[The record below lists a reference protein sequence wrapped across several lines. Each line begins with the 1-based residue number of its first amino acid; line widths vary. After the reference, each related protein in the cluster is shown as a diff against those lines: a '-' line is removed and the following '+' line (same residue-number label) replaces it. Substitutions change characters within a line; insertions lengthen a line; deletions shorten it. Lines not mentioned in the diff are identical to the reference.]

1 MRVEGTTVTAVDTE
15 TGVALAFT
23 TSGDVAELRRR
34 VAAMAEHKKKM
45 MSKGHGQMG
54 KMHSEKG
61 MQEHGQGAT
70 GEHQHGDKAQND
82 EGSGCSCCSHGA
94 GMHGPRIEH
103 TVQVVEIAG
112 GAQLVL
118 TPKQSSDLAAL
129 REQVREKSKMMQEGK
144 CPMMK
149 GHGSGPAHEH
159 TASPSEHH

>member
-1 MRVEGTTVTAVDTE
+1 MRVEGATVAAVDTE

-45 MSKGHGQMG
+45 MSEGQMA
-54 KMHSEKG
+54 S
-61 MQEHGQGAT
+61 
-70 GEHQHGDKAQND
+70 D
-82 EGSGCSCCSHGA
+82 EGCSCCSQG
-94 GMHGPRIEH
+94 GGKHGPRIEH
-103 TVQVVEIAG
+103 TVQVVEITG

-144 CPMMK
+144 CPMMNQQ
-149 GHGSGPAHEH
+149 GSDPAHEH
-159 TASPSEHH
+159 IAPSSK